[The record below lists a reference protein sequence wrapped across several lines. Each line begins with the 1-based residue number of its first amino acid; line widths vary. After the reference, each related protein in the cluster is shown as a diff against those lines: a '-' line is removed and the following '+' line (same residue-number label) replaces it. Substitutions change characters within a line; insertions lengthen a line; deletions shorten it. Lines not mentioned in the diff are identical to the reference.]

1 MKRKQSF
8 NYFEAFV
15 KLSEYSLSSAEILHN
30 TLLNFEPDKLS
41 QRVKEMHEIE
51 HSADLA
57 KHVIIN
63 NLVKEFLPPIERED
77 IISLSQE
84 IDDVTD
90 SVEDVLLFISMF
102 NIKALRPEVLR
113 FTELISICCKSMYD
127 ALVEFQNFKNSKTLH
142 EKIIEI
148 NRLEEEG
155 DGLYF
160 DMMQNLFASSN
171 DPIELMTW
179 SEIIHRLERCCD
191 NCEDVADI
199 IEQIVMKN
207 S

>member
-1 MKRKQSF
+1 MKRKHGF

-15 KLSEYSLSSAEILHN
+15 DLSKYSLRSAENLHKILS
-30 TLLNFEPDKLS
+30 NFSPSELS
-41 QRVKEMHEIE
+41 IRVKEMHEIE
-51 HSADLA
+51 HNADLA
-57 KHVIIN
+57 KHVIMN
-63 NLVKEFLPPIERED
+63 HLVKEFLPPIERED
-77 IISLSQE
+77 ITSLSQE

-90 SVEDVLLFISMF
+90 SVEDVLLYISMY
-102 NIKALRPEVLR
+102 NIKTLRPEVLE
-113 FTELISICCKSMYD
+113 FTELISSCCRSMHE
-127 ALVEFQNFKNSKTLH
+127 ALVEFQHFKNSKILH
-142 EKIIEI
+142 DKIIEI
-148 NRLEEEG
+148 NRLEEVG

-160 DMMQNLFASSN
+160 NIMSNLYSSSK

-179 SEIIHRLERCCD
+179 TEILHRLEKCCD

>member
-1 MKRKQSF
+1 MKRKHSF

-30 TLLNFEPDKLS
+30 TLSNFEPDKS
-41 QRVKEMHEIE
+41 PQRLKEMHEIE

-63 NLVKEFLPPIERED
+63 HLVKEFLPPIERED

-102 NIKALRPEVLR
+102 NIKSLRPEVLK

-142 EKIIEI
+142 DKIIEI

-160 DMMQNLFASSN
+160 DMMQNLFATSK
-171 DPIELMTW
+171 DPVELMTW
-179 SEIIHRLERCCD
+179 SEIIHRLEKCCD

>member
-1 MKRKQSF
+1 MKRKHGF

-15 KLSEYSLSSAEILHN
+15 ELSKYSLSSAEILHN
-30 TLLNFEPDKLS
+30 ILLNFDPSELS
-41 QRVKEMHEIE
+41 QKLKEMHDIE

-57 KHVIIN
+57 KHVLMN

-90 SVEDVLLFISMF
+90 SVEDVLLFMSMF
-102 NIKALRPEVLR
+102 NIKTIRPEVLK
-113 FTELISICCKSMYD
+113 FTELISNCCKSMYE
-127 ALVEFQNFKNSKTLH
+127 ALIEFQNFKHSKTLH
-142 EKIIEI
+142 DKIVEI
-148 NRLEEEG
+148 NNLEEEG
-155 DGLYF
+155 DGLYYT
-160 DMMQNLFASSN
+160 MMHNLFATSN

-179 SEIIHRLERCCD
+179 TEILHRLEKCCD
-191 NCEDVADI
+191 NCEDVANI

>member
-1 MKRKQSF
+1 MKRSNSY
-8 NYFEAFV
+8 NYFESFV
-15 KLSEYSLSSAEILHN
+15 NLSKYSLSSAEILN
-30 TLLNFEPDKLS
+30 SILTEFDISTLPQK
-41 QRVKEMHEIE
+41 VKEMHEIE
-51 HSADLA
+51 HNADNA
-57 KHVIIN
+57 KHDIMN
-63 NLVKEFLPPIERED
+63 HLVKEFLPPIERED
-77 IISLSQE
+77 ITSLSQE

-102 NIKALRPEVLR
+102 NIKTIRPEILK
-113 FTELISICCKSMYD
+113 FTELISTCCRSMHE
-127 ALVEFQNFKNSKTLH
+127 ALVEFQNFKHSKTLH
-142 EKIIEI
+142 GKIIEI

-155 DGLYF
+155 DGLYI
-160 DMMQNLFASSN
+160 DMMRNLYASSS

-179 SEIIHRLERCCD
+179 TEILHRLEKCCD